1 MNWVIRRAILVNT
14 LFKDSIMKKT
24 VSGMLHSVIGYHKS
38 FFFLL
43 SSFIFVLLTFIIY
56 LNQMSSLEKY
66 FDRFRQHI
74 IGIDSCYD
82 TPYGRKKIVYFDWV
96 ASGRL
101 YRPIEDRLAGVFGP
115 FVANTHTQTS
125 ETGTRMTLSYHHA
138 HAAIKKHVHAGTD
151 DVIIT
156 FGSGMTSVVNKLQRI
171 LGLKECSLRHK
182 KNCYSV
188 EERPV
193 VFLTHMEHHSN
204 QTSWYETFADV
215 VMLNPGSNLQIDLN
229 ELEAQLK
236 KYADRKF
243 KIGSFTAC
251 SNVTGIITP
260 YHEMAAIMH
269 RHQGI
274 CFVDFAASA
283 PYVNID
289 MHPGD
294 PLQKLDAIFFSPHKF
309 LGGPGSSGVLVFNS
323 SLYHATVP
331 DDPGGGT
338 VDWTN
343 PWGEYK
349 YVDDI
354 EVRED
359 GGTPGF
365 LQTIKA
371 ALAINLKE
379 KMGVHN
385 IMEREKELVSL
396 AFAELKKIP
405 GITILAEK
413 AEHRLGIISF
423 YHQKI
428 HYNLLVR
435 LLSDHFG
442 IQVRGGCVCAGTYGH
457 FLLEVSYDRSHAIT
471 EKINH
476 GDRSEKPGWIRLSL
490 HPTLR
495 DEELLYFMQALK
507 QISSH
512 IDILKKDYL
521 YDSNKNEFEHT
532 SRINNTPGWL
542 PEWFDIN

>member
-1 MNWVIRRAILVNT
+1 
-14 LFKDSIMKKT
+14 
-24 VSGMLHSVIGYHKS
+24 
-38 FFFLL
+38 
-43 SSFIFVLLTFIIY
+43 
-56 LNQMSSLEKY
+56 MSSLEQY
-66 FDRFRQHI
+66 FDRFRKDI
-74 IGIDSCYD
+74 IGIDTCYD
-82 TPYGRKKIVYFDWV
+82 TPYGRKKIHYFDWI

-101 YRPIEDRLAGVFGP
+101 YQPIEDKLAGIFGP
-115 FVANTHTQTS
+115 FVANTHTETS
-125 ETGTRMTLSYHHA
+125 ETGTRMTLSYHYA
-138 HAAIKKHVHAGTD
+138 HDLIKKHVNAGPD
-151 DVIIT
+151 DIIIT

-182 KNCYSV
+182 KDCYSP
-188 EERPV
+188 EDRPV
-193 VFLTHMEHHSN
+193 VFITHMEHHSN

-215 VMLNPGSNLQIDLN
+215 IMLKPGPDLLINLD
-229 ELEAQLK
+229 ELEASLQQ
-236 KYADRKF
+236 YASRKF

-283 PYVNID
+283 PYVDMN
-289 MHPGD
+289 MHPED
-294 PLQKLDAIFFSPHKF
+294 PLQQLDAIFFSPHKF

-323 SLYHATVP
+323 SLYHAAVP

-371 ALAINLKE
+371 ALAIRLKE
-379 KMGVHN
+379 NMGVNN
-385 IMEREKELVSL
+385 IMEREKELLSL
-396 AFAELKKIP
+396 AFNELHKIP
-405 GITILAEK
+405 GIKTLADTAK
-413 AEHRLGIISF
+413 HRLGIISF
-423 YHQKI
+423 YHESI
-428 HYNLLVR
+428 HYNLVVKM
-435 LLSDHFG
+435 LSDHFG

-476 GDRSEKPGWIRLSL
+476 GDLSDKPGWIRISL

-495 DEELLYFMQALK
+495 DEELHFFMKALK
-507 QISSH
+507 EIIRN
-512 IDILKKDYL
+512 IDFLKKDYL
-521 YDSNKNEFEHT
+521 YNPKKNEFEHT
-532 SRINNTPGWL
+532 SRINSTPGWL